1 MEHGEARL
9 TGAQARAKLIRNGIE
24 RDRDTDG
31 VERDGNETRKYNR
44 KEGGNFRICKGHE
57 LTHNNDTQ
65 IGSSVRPREVA
76 THGSISRRFEMIYIY
91 EGIHWRERDAPRRVQ
106 NS

>member
-1 MEHGEARL
+1 MS
-9 TGAQARAKLIRNGIE
+9 RNGIE

-44 KEGGNFRICKGHE
+44 KDGGNFRICKGHE
-57 LTHNNDTQ
+57 LTHHNKTQ

-76 THGSISRRFEMIYIY
+76 THGSISRRFEMNDLYI
-91 EGIHWRERDAPRRVQ
+91 RNTLERKGSPKAGE
-106 NS
+106 SS

>member
-9 TGAQARAKLIRNGIE
+9 TGAQARAELNRNGIE

-44 KEGGNFRICKGHE
+44 KKGGNFRICKGHE

-76 THGSISRRFEMIYIY
+76 THRSISRRFEMIYLY
-91 EGIHWRERDAPRRVQ
+91 KR
-106 NS
+106 